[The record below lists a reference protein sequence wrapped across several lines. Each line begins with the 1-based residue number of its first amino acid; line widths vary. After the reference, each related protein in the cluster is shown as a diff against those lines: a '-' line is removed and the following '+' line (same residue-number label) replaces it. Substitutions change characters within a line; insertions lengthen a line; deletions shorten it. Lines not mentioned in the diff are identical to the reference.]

1 MTMKKLSLFDYFI
14 KCYKEYANFEGRAR
28 RREYWGFMLF
38 WNIIYLAFYG
48 LTLAL
53 EDNALLMTG
62 GMITCFLLA
71 IVNIVPQIAVS
82 VRRLHDIG
90 KSGWYL
96 LVNFIPL
103 IGSIWLL
110 VMFCTDSEPS
120 ENKYGENPKEPM
132 FA

>member
-1 MTMKKLSLFDYFI
+1 MKKLSLFDYFV

-28 RREYWGFMLF
+28 RREFWGFMLF
-38 WNIIYLAFYG
+38 WYIIYLAVYG
-48 LTLAL
+48 FFMLAFK
-53 EDNALLMTG
+53 DDAFMMIV
-62 GMITCFLLA
+62 GMVICFLLA
-71 IVNIVPQIAVS
+71 IASIVPQLAVS

-90 KSGWYL
+90 KSGWYYF
-96 LVNFIPL
+96 VNFIPL

-120 ENKYGENPKEPM
+120 ENKYGKNPKEPM